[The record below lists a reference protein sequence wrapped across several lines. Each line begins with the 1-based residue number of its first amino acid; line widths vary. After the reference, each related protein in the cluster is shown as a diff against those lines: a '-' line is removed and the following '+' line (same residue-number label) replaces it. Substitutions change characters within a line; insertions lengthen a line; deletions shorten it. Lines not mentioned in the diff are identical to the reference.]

1 MGKGKVD
8 LEELF
13 LNVVRVSLRFNCVFV
28 WGNIVCFFRC
38 VFNFVKKRVYLYIF
52 KFLVCFIFKFFGFIK
67 FYVVYNNL

>member
-13 LNVVRVSLRFNCVFV
+13 LNVVRVSLRFNRVCV
-28 WGNIVCFFRC
+28 WGNIVFFFRC

-52 KFLVCFIFKFFGFIK
+52 KFLVCFIFKFFRIYK
-67 FYVVYNNL
+67 VLCSI